1 MGYVTNADIESW
13 LGTAAYIQLTD
24 DAGTGSADEDRVDEA
39 RLGAE
44 GEANS
49 YLAMRYR
56 VPLDVSAEPEVEA
69 ALRTFVLDLVSYRLH
84 SRRPPVPE
92 DVVRRREEA
101 VTWLGHV
108 ATGIVQLPAALAPPE
123 NPALGEIAS
132 AVGPTRTM
140 TRESLEDV

>member
-1 MGYVTNADIESW
+1 MSYITNADIESW

-24 DAGTGSADEDRVDEA
+24 DDGSGSADEAKVDEA

-49 YLAMRYR
+49 YLATRYR
-56 VPLDVSAEPEVEA
+56 VPVDLTAEPEVA
-69 ALRTFVLDLVSYRLH
+69 AVIRTFVLDLASYRLH

-101 VTWLGHV
+101 VTWLGRV
-108 ATGIVQLPAALAPPE
+108 ASGLVQLPAALAPPE
-123 NPALGEIAS
+123 NPALGEIARTD
-132 AVGPTRTM
+132 GPGRTM